1 MGIVLVV
8 TVCIKHQHST
18 KLKMRTLKSFFVVA
32 MIAVSAAGFAQTV
45 PTTPTSPTQPQTVP
59 TQDPTTTSPAST
71 NPTTEKKAEFNSP
84 QSPVRPSNT
93 PSEDTLIKSQGA
105 SGAVIKDSLT
115 PATDKKA
122 KKMNRKK
129 NKKAAN
135 DTQSGSGANA
145 TEPNKK
151 P

>member
-1 MGIVLVV
+1 
-8 TVCIKHQHST
+8 
-18 KLKMRTLKSFFVVA
+18 MRTLRTLTIIA
-32 MIAVSAAGFAQTV
+32 ALAVSAAGYAQTV
-45 PTTPTSPTQPQTVP
+45 PTTPTSPTQPQSVP
-59 TQDPTTTSPAST
+59 TQDPTTTTPAST

-93 PSEDTLIKSQGA
+93 PSEDTLIKDQQT
-105 SGAVIKDSLT
+105 SGAVIKDSLM

-122 KKMNRKK
+122 ERMNRRK

-135 DTQSGSGANA
+135 EAESSSTEIA
-145 TEPNKK
+145 TDPNKK